1 MLTSTRFP
9 PAGINANAALGNGRF
24 RFSSL
29 SPGQV
34 FIFVDSVT
42 AGLDCDGN
50 ECRRVWPHER
60 GPAAPALRVK
70 SAFNVVAMGDKAVA
84 RTGPSAQCPQAW
96 HALSGTAQT

>member
-50 ECRRVWPHER
+50 ECRRVQPHEC
-60 GPAAPALRVK
+60 GPAAPAVRVK

-84 RTGPSAQCPQAW
+84 RTIGAMPQAW
-96 HALSGTAQT
+96 HALSGTAET